1 MSTKNTDRIEEKILL
16 RVPLARVWRALT
28 DAEEFGFDGIPD
40 ARRAEAYRMH
50 EEGWAAQMKSIERY
64 LAKAA

>member
-1 MSTKNTDRIEEKILL
+1 VESGFDRI
-16 RVPLARVWRALT
+16 PA
-28 DAEEFGFDGIPD
+28 